1 MVPGAATDC
10 GQKNIGNVGNP
21 TQGCTLVIGAEREGM
36 EIWLALAAITVA
48 AATGFNFLAL
58 AIHYES

>member
-1 MVPGAATDC
+1 
-10 GQKNIGNVGNP
+10 
-21 TQGCTLVIGAEREGM
+21 M

-58 AIHYES
+58 AIHYESYSVIGRLGRPSIRRGAPACR